1 MPIST
6 ARALR
11 LLCLPPLFALCLTAC
26 DRGSTEA
33 PPTATVEPAPAGPAP
48 ATDPAPAEAPAA
60 AVPATPAEFDPAS
73 VPESTANLPPFPF
86 FKAPEGLKTTFSD
99 TDRIINFDRAHMI
112 AGDRI
117 VAIEGKIVRDH
128 FQLTNPDQRQYS
140 AIEFQRNY
148 ENAIRDLGGVRIS
161 RTQYTGD
168 VLQAFG
174 GREAVDAHYFGT
186 CASHGCENHTYLIRQ
201 GGKEY
206 WIQVSTG
213 AIPLHG
219 YVTVLEREG
228 MKQSLGFLDASAMKK
243 AIDADG
249 RVALYINFDVDK
261 ATLRP
266 DAQPTIAEIGKLL
279 GGDPALKLSIE
290 GHTDNTGTPVHN
302 QELSTARARSV
313 LGALVG
319 LGIDPARLQSKGFG
333 QDKPLADNGS
343 EDGRAKNRR
352 VELVKI

>member
-1 MPIST
+1 MPIHS

-11 LLCLPPLFALCLTAC
+11 LLCLPPLFALCLSAC
-26 DRGSTEA
+26 DRG
-33 PPTATVEPAPAGPAP
+33 AT
-48 ATDPAPAEAPAA
+48 EAPAA
-60 AVPATPAEFDPAS
+60 ASAESAPAEPTPTVDTAPATPAATVPAEFDPAS
-73 VPESTANLPPFPF
+73 VPESTASLPPFPF
-86 FKAPEGLKTTFSD
+86 FKAPEGLKTVFD
-99 TDRIINFDRAHMI
+99 EKDRNINFDRTHMI
-112 AGDRI
+112 TGNKV
-117 VAIEGKIVRDH
+117 VAIEGRIVRDQ
-128 FQLTNPDQRQYS
+128 FQLTNPDQREYS

-161 RTQYTGD
+161 QSQYTTEVVD
-168 VLQAFG
+168 AFG
-174 GREAVDAHYFGT
+174 GREAVDKHYLGT
-186 CASHGCENHTYLIRQ
+186 CAGDYGCENHTYLIRQ

-266 DAQPTIAEIGKLL
+266 DAQPVVAEIGKLL

-290 GHTDNTGTPVHN
+290 GHTDNTGTPTHN

-333 QDKPLADNGS
+333 QDKPLADNAS

-352 VELVKI
+352 VELVKL

>member
-1 MPIST
+1 MPSST
-6 ARALR
+6 ALR
-11 LLCLPPLFALCLTAC
+11 LFCLSPLFALCLIAC
-26 DRGSTEA
+26 DRG
-33 PPTATVEPAPAGPAP
+33 AT
-48 ATDPAPAEAPAA
+48 EAPAA
-60 AVPATPAEFDPAS
+60 APTESAPAAPAPIADTAPATPAATEFDPAS
-73 VPESTANLPPFPF
+73 VAESMASLPPFPF
-86 FKAPEGLKTTFSD
+86 FKAPEGLKTVLD
-99 TDRIINFDRAHMI
+99 EKDRNINFDRTHMI
-112 AGDRI
+112 AGNKI
-117 VAIEGKIVRDH
+117 VAVEGKIVRDQ
-128 FQLTNPDQRQYS
+128 FQLTHPDQREYS

-161 RTQYTGD
+161 QTQYTGE

-174 GREAVDAHYFGT
+174 GREAVDKHYLGT
-186 CASHGCENHTYLIRQ
+186 CASDGCENHTYLIRQ
-201 GGKEY
+201 AGKEY

-266 DAQPTIAEIGKLL
+266 DAQPTITEINKLL
-279 GGDPALKLSIE
+279 AGDPALKLSIE
-290 GHTDNTGTPVHN
+290 GHTDNTGTPAHN
-302 QELSTARARSV
+302 QTLSTARARSV
-313 LGALVG
+313 LGALIG
-319 LGIDPARLQSKGFG
+319 LGIDPTRLQSKGFG
-333 QDKPLADNGS
+333 QDKPLADNAS

-352 VELVKI
+352 VELVRL

>member
-1 MPIST
+1 MSSNT
-6 ARALR
+6 VRSLR
-11 LLCLPPLFALCLTAC
+11 LVCLSLSGALCLAAC
-26 DRGSTEA
+26 GRGDGVT
-33 PPTATVEPAPAGPAP
+33 
-48 ATDPAPAEAPAA
+48 PAA
-60 AVPATPAEFDPAS
+60 APADAAPVVETASAATPAPSEIIAATPPARFDPAS
-73 VPESTANLPPFPF
+73 VPESTATLPPFPF
-86 FKAPEGLKTTFSD
+86 FKTPEGLNTVLAEK
-99 TDRIINFDRAHMI
+99 DRTINFDRAHMI
-112 AGDRI
+112 AGNRI
-117 VAIEGKIVRDH
+117 VAIEGKIVRDQ
-128 FQLTNPDQRQYS
+128 FQLTNPDQRQYTS
-140 AIEFQRNY
+140 IEFQRNY

-161 RTQYTGD
+161 QTQYTAE
-168 VLQAFG
+168 VVEAFG
-174 GREAVDAHYFGT
+174 GREAVDKHYYGT
-186 CASHGCENHTYLIRQ
+186 CAGDYGCENHSYLIRQ

-266 DAQPTIAEIGKLL
+266 DAQPVVAEIGKLL
-279 GGDPALKLSIE
+279 GAEPALKLSIE
-290 GHTDNTGTPVHN
+290 GHTDNTGTPAHN
-302 QELSTARARSV
+302 QQLSTARARSV
-313 LGALVG
+313 LGALIG
-319 LGIDPARLQSKGFG
+319 LGVDPARLQSKGIG
-333 QDKPLADNGS
+333 QDKPLADNAS